1 MDSSDREKLR
11 TVISNKITEL
21 QMVVQSDASSS
32 GNIELDQ
39 TRVGRLARMDA
50 VQHHAIAQVQTDR
63 AAKQLRLLR
72 ILFSKIDRDDFG
84 ECHACGDDIA
94 IGRLLVRP
102 ESLRC
107 IECADLMD

>member
-1 MDSSDREKLR
+1 MDSLDREKVR

-21 QMVVQSDASSS
+21 QMVVQSDASAA

-50 VQHHAIAQVQTDR
+50 VQHHAIAQAQTDR
-63 AAKQLRLLR
+63 AAKQLRLLK
-72 ILFSKIDRDDFG
+72 ILFSKIDEDDFG
-84 ECHACGDDIA
+84 ECHSCGEDIA

-107 IECADLMD
+107 IECADLID

>member
-1 MDSSDREKLR
+1 ML
-11 TVISNKITEL
+11 
-21 QMVVQSDASSS
+21 M
-32 GNIELDQ
+32 
-39 TRVGRLARMDA
+39 
-50 VQHHAIAQVQTDR
+50 
-63 AAKQLRLLR
+63 
-72 ILFSKIDRDDFG
+72 KIDEDDFG